1 MASNISTSLI
11 ISTYNR
17 SDALELCVKSV
28 LRQSLLPD
36 EIIIADDG
44 SKEDTR
50 ELIHQLAASSEVPII
65 HVWHEDLG
73 FRLASIRNKA
83 IAKASKEYIIQIDGD
98 IVLHKDFV
106 KDHVRFAKKGSFVT
120 GSRVLIREG
129 LTKKMLAERNCIISI
144 HDKGTKNTINGV
156 HLPWLS
162 PLLQH
167 YRQWDISY
175 SRGCNMAFWKED
187 LLKVNGYNEAITGW
201 GSEDHELVCR
211 LINNGVRKR
220 TIKFAGIV
228 FHLHHELH
236 GTDNLSNN
244 RSILNE
250 TKVRKLT
257 WCDKESYKT
266 NMEKNLNFLDRNEFN
281 YSPSKE
287 VVEALKNFDI
297 NKLCFY
303 TRIYD
308 EGKKSILSVF
318 LSELYDIDET
328 QVLLGY
334 GGEDILKQAVHYFL
348 TQEDGNKT
356 MLIPK
361 FSWWYYK
368 SIADEV
374 NGHTLQYP
382 LYEDGNTFKYD
393 FETLKDMIQKE
404 NPKILLLA
412 SPNNPTGNGLTPKE
426 LDELLAEVPSQTVVL
441 IDEAYASFV
450 STDTSYIKKLVNK
463 YPNLI
468 ISRTLSKFYGLPG
481 LRMGFGFMS
490 KELEKFSRYS
500 NKYLGYNRI
509 SEDIAIAALKS
520 DAHYRN
526 IAKLMN
532 EDRERYEKE
541 IGVLPGFKVYESVA
555 NFILI
560 KYPIE
565 LKEALQKAF
574 AKQSYKVKFMN
585 EPDINTHLRITLGRP
600 EQNRI
605 VIDTIK
611 EIASK

>member
-1 MASNISTSLI
+1 M
-11 ISTYNR
+11 
-17 SDALELCVKSV
+17 D
-28 LRQSLLPD
+28 
-36 EIIIADDG
+36 
-44 SKEDTR
+44 
-50 ELIHQLAASSEVPII
+50 
-65 HVWHEDLG
+65 
-73 FRLASIRNKA
+73 
-83 IAKASKEYIIQIDGD
+83 
-98 IVLHKDFV
+98 
-106 KDHVRFAKKGSFVT
+106 
-120 GSRVLIREG
+120 
-129 LTKKMLAERNCIISI
+129 
-144 HDKGTKNTINGV
+144 
-156 HLPWLS
+156 
-162 PLLQH
+162 
-167 YRQWDISY
+167 
-175 SRGCNMAFWKED
+175 
-187 LLKVNGYNEAITGW
+187 
-201 GSEDHELVCR
+201 
-211 LINNGVRKR
+211 
-220 TIKFAGIV
+220 
-228 FHLHHELH
+228 
-236 GTDNLSNN
+236 
-244 RSILNE
+244 
-250 TKVRKLT
+250 
-257 WCDKESYKT
+257 
-266 NMEKNLNFLDRNEFN
+266 
-281 YSPSKE
+281 SPSKE

-450 STDTSYIKKLVNK
+450 ST
-463 YPNLI
+463 
-468 ISRTLSKFYGLPG
+468 GLPG

-490 KELEKFSRYS
+490 KELENFSRYS

-574 AKQSYKVKFMN
+574 AEQSYKVKFMN

>member
-1 MASNISTSLI
+1 MKSEFGAPK
-11 ISTYNR
+11 
-17 SDALELCVKSV
+17 EL
-28 LRQSLLPD
+28 
-36 EIIIADDG
+36 
-44 SKEDTR
+44 T
-50 ELIHQLAASSEVPII
+50 
-65 HVWHEDLG
+65 
-73 FRLASIRNKA
+73 
-83 IAKASKEYIIQIDGD
+83 
-98 IVLHKDFV
+98 
-106 KDHVRFAKKGSFVT
+106 
-120 GSRVLIREG
+120 
-129 LTKKMLAERNCIISI
+129 
-144 HDKGTKNTINGV
+144 
-156 HLPWLS
+156 
-162 PLLQH
+162 
-167 YRQWDISY
+167 
-175 SRGCNMAFWKED
+175 
-187 LLKVNGYNEAITGW
+187 
-201 GSEDHELVCR
+201 
-211 LINNGVRKR
+211 
-220 TIKFAGIV
+220 
-228 FHLHHELH
+228 
-236 GTDNLSNN
+236 
-244 RSILNE
+244 SILQ
-250 TKVRKLT
+250 RKNR
-257 WCDKESYKT
+257 KI
-266 NMEKNLNFLDRNEFN
+266 NMRQKDLNFLDRNEFN

-348 TQEDGNKT
+348 TEEDGNKT

-374 NGHTLQYP
+374 NGRTLQYP

-393 FETLKDMIQKE
+393 FAAMKDMIQKE

-412 SPNNPTGNGLTPKE
+412 SPNNPTGNGLTPEE
-426 LDELLAEVPSQTVVL
+426 LDELLAEVPAKTKVL

-450 STDTSYIKKLVNK
+450 STDTRYIKELVNK

-490 KELEKFSRYS
+490 KELEKISKYS

-532 EDRERYEKE
+532 EDRARYEKE

-560 KYPIE
+560 KYPIT

-574 AKQSYKVKFMN
+574 AEQSYKVKFMN

>member
-1 MASNISTSLI
+1 
-11 ISTYNR
+11 
-17 SDALELCVKSV
+17 
-28 LRQSLLPD
+28 
-36 EIIIADDG
+36 
-44 SKEDTR
+44 
-50 ELIHQLAASSEVPII
+50 
-65 HVWHEDLG
+65 
-73 FRLASIRNKA
+73 
-83 IAKASKEYIIQIDGD
+83 
-98 IVLHKDFV
+98 
-106 KDHVRFAKKGSFVT
+106 
-120 GSRVLIREG
+120 
-129 LTKKMLAERNCIISI
+129 
-144 HDKGTKNTINGV
+144 
-156 HLPWLS
+156 
-162 PLLQH
+162 
-167 YRQWDISY
+167 
-175 SRGCNMAFWKED
+175 
-187 LLKVNGYNEAITGW
+187 
-201 GSEDHELVCR
+201 
-211 LINNGVRKR
+211 
-220 TIKFAGIV
+220 
-228 FHLHHELH
+228 
-236 GTDNLSNN
+236 
-244 RSILNE
+244 
-250 TKVRKLT
+250 
-257 WCDKESYKT
+257 
-266 NMEKNLNFLDRNEFN
+266 MEKNLNFLDRNEFN

-574 AKQSYKVKFMN
+574 AEQSYKVKFMN
-585 EPDINTHLRITLGRP
+585 EPDRYRYNQRNSI
-600 EQNRI
+600 QMKA
-605 VIDTIK
+605 VILAAG
-611 EIASK
+611 IASRLRPLTDTTPKCLLKIGERCLLERAFDALIQNGFDEFIIVTGYRQQQIVDFLQAHYPTQDITFIYNDRYESTNNIYSLWLTRSYTDGQEILLLDSDIVFDPQIVEKLLHSDKDDILALNRHELGAEEIKVIVDDAQKVVEISKVCSISDAIGESIGIEKMSAEYTKALFRELEIMITTEGLDNIFYERAFERLIPQGYSFYVMDTTEFFSAELDTVEDFQQAQKLIPASLY

>member
-1 MASNISTSLI
+1 
-11 ISTYNR
+11 
-17 SDALELCVKSV
+17 
-28 LRQSLLPD
+28 
-36 EIIIADDG
+36 
-44 SKEDTR
+44 
-50 ELIHQLAASSEVPII
+50 
-65 HVWHEDLG
+65 
-73 FRLASIRNKA
+73 
-83 IAKASKEYIIQIDGD
+83 
-98 IVLHKDFV
+98 
-106 KDHVRFAKKGSFVT
+106 
-120 GSRVLIREG
+120 
-129 LTKKMLAERNCIISI
+129 
-144 HDKGTKNTINGV
+144 
-156 HLPWLS
+156 
-162 PLLQH
+162 
-167 YRQWDISY
+167 
-175 SRGCNMAFWKED
+175 
-187 LLKVNGYNEAITGW
+187 
-201 GSEDHELVCR
+201 
-211 LINNGVRKR
+211 
-220 TIKFAGIV
+220 
-228 FHLHHELH
+228 
-236 GTDNLSNN
+236 
-244 RSILNE
+244 
-250 TKVRKLT
+250 
-257 WCDKESYKT
+257 
-266 NMEKNLNFLDRNEFN
+266 MEKNLNFLDRNEFN

-426 LDELLAEVPSQTVVL
+426 LDEQLAEVPSQTVVL

-574 AKQSYKVKFMN
+574 AEQSYKVKFMN